1 MWHQTWELQNLLRVS
16 QEFKRKTIKVK
27 LILLFFQWTQAAMT
41 TSKWSKKR
49 QKMHLKINKQLILNK
64 IPMGKVKIR
73 KIQRM
78 KRKMIIPTMVKN
90 LTPTLNQIQTIMKI
104 RKTPKRR
111 IIKKKKPKMMSKM
124 FKNPISY
131 LRKKMKLKM
140 VKILKTDNFGQLL

>member
-1 MWHQTWELQNLLRVS
+1 
-16 QEFKRKTIKVK
+16 
-27 LILLFFQWTQAAMT
+27 
-41 TSKWSKKR
+41 
-49 QKMHLKINKQLILNK
+49 MHLKINKQLILNK

-78 KRKMIIPTMVKN
+78 KRKMIIPMMVKN